1 MFSEGGGIMVFG
13 VLLSCALIVGFVW
26 YVNNKIPALLTE
38 KDWLTRFV
46 ALLLTALLGLFIVDK
61 LVAFKIPLLTEEMSN
76 GLFDLIKNIVL
87 VVFGYQ
93 FNAKDNRMWEKDIE
107 EKHRVID
114 RLEKIN
120 DDLREEQKNPKS

>member
-1 MFSEGGGIMVFG
+1 MFSEGGFTMILG
-13 VLLSCALIVGFVW
+13 VLLGCAIIGVFVW

-46 ALLLTALLGLFIVDK
+46 ALLLTALLALFIVDK
-61 LVAFKIPLLTEEMSN
+61 LVAFKVSLLTEEMSN

-93 FNAKDNRMWEKDIE
+93 FNAKDS
-107 EKHRVID
+107 
-114 RLEKIN
+114 
-120 DDLREEQKNPKS
+120 KS

>member
-1 MFSEGGGIMVFG
+1 MFSAGGFTMIFG
-13 VLLSCALIVGFVW
+13 VLLGCAIIGGFVW

-46 ALLLTALLGLFIVDK
+46 ALLLTALLALFIVDK
-61 LVAFKIPLLTEEMSN
+61 MIAFKIPLLTEEMSN
-76 GLFDLIKNIVL
+76 SLFDLIKNIVL

-93 FNAKDNRMWEKDIE
+93 FNAKDSRMWEKDIE

>member
-1 MFSEGGGIMVFG
+1 MFSAGGFTMIFG

-46 ALLLTALLGLFIVDK
+46 ALLLTALLGLFVVDK
-61 LVAFKIPLLTEEMSN
+61 LIAFKIPLLTEEMSN
-76 GLFDLIKNIVL
+76 SLFDLIKNIVL

-93 FNAKDNRMWEKDIE
+93 FNANNKDVSNSGEVNEK
-107 EKHRVID
+107 K
-114 RLEKIN
+114 K
-120 DDLREEQKNPKS
+120 

>member
-1 MFSEGGGIMVFG
+1 MFSAGGWTMIFG
-13 VLLSCALIVGFVW
+13 VLISCALIIGFVW

-46 ALLLTALLGLFIVDK
+46 TLLLTALLGLFIVDK
-61 LVAFKIPLLTEEMSN
+61 LIAFQIPLLTVEMSN

-114 RLEKIN
+114 RLEEIN
-120 DDLREEQKNPKS
+120 DEIRKEKKK

>member
-1 MFSEGGGIMVFG
+1 MFSAGGFTMIFG
-13 VLLSCALIVGFVW
+13 VLLGVAIIGGFVW

-46 ALLLTALLGLFIVDK
+46 ALLLTALLALFIVDK
-61 LVAFKIPLLTEEMSN
+61 MVAFKIPLLTEEMSN
-76 GLFDLIKNIVL
+76 SLFDLIKNIVL

-93 FNAKDNRMWEKDIE
+93 FNAKDSRMWEKDIE

-114 RLEKIN
+114 RLEEIN
-120 DDLREEQKNPKS
+120 DEIRKEKKK

>member
-1 MFSEGGGIMVFG
+1 MFSEGGFTMIFG
-13 VLLSCALIVGFVW
+13 VLLSCVLIIGFVW

-61 LVAFKIPLLTEEMSN
+61 LIAFKIPLLSDEMSN

-93 FNAKDNRMWEKDIE
+93 FNANNKNVYNSGEVNEK
-107 EKHRVID
+107 K
-114 RLEKIN
+114 K
-120 DDLREEQKNPKS
+120 